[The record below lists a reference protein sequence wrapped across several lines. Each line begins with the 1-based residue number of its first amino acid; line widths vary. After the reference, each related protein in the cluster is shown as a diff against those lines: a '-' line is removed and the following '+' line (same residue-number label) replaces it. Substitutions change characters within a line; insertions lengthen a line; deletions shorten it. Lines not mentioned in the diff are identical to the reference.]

1 MNSRYLEQGS
11 GALFSILIPVCQVEE
26 YVDEC
31 IDSVCSQQDGG
42 WEIVCV
48 NDGSKDGSGE
58 IVNQKVRFDR
68 RIRVIHQ
75 RNRGVSVA
83 RNRGLEY
90 IRGEYF
96 LFLDGDDILL
106 AGALRAIREILQRHP
121 SDLYLFPFFLE
132 QEVFKWEDAILGGE
146 HTSVVSTNKEK
157 LGLIC
162 ENKEV
167 QGHVCGRI
175 YRSRVFQSF
184 RFPVGISLMEDQWFW
199 MNALLQTK
207 RVVINTLHYYGYRCR
222 NSSVTRRQTMS
233 QWMSVIEVWLE
244 TVRIIQKLGGV
255 KVDFRLF
262 WKRKAGCIKSAIGCL
277 IHNWLRLPCEERGKL
292 REIFYKMHT
301 LMGLNP
307 VSYFL
312 RCRLNIMGDVKG
324 GMESQMPLYRRV
336 QLWTLDRVEYIWY
349 GLKNAIVRHFG

>member
-11 GALFSILIPVCQVEE
+11 GALLSILIPVCQVEE

-58 IVNQKVRFDR
+58 IVNQKVRIDR

-106 AGALRAIREILQRHP
+106 AGALRAIREILQRHQ

-132 QEVFKWEDAILGGE
+132 QEVFKWEDTILGGE

-199 MNALLQTK
+199 VNALLCARQ
-207 RVVINTLHYYGYRCR
+207 VVVSSLCYYGYRWR
-222 NSSVTRRQTMS
+222 SESVTRRQTIP
-233 QWMSVIEVWLE
+233 QWMSSIYVWLE
-244 TVRIIQKLGGV
+244 TFRIIQLLSGTKE
-255 KVDFRLF
+255 DFRLF
-262 WKRKAGCIKSAIGCL
+262 WKRKSGCIKSAIVGL
-277 IHNWLRLPCEERGKL
+277 IHNWLDLSSEDREKLKTIFDRMQVVMGGSPVPCLLRLRLSVMCSIES
-292 REIFYKMHT
+292 EIKVCPYHRA
-301 LMGLNP
+301 
-307 VSYFL
+307 S
-312 RCRLNIMGDVKG
+312 
-324 GMESQMPLYRRV
+324 
-336 QLWTLDRVEYIWY
+336 LWVLDKVEYIWY
-349 GLKNAIVRHFG
+349 GSKNMIARYFR